1 MRQRTIVSGAFASI
15 AVLLAAGAS
24 VAPRAWRCLLGSAP
38 DQGPA
43 GASGGVS
50 GGVPS
55 GGSRD
60 ARHGGSAGV
69 PSSGF
74 GDGGGGGFGDVGG
87 VASDG
92 GPADVANDKYD
103 GVPPG
108 DPDSAFAEEANAAL
122 RQQLRSRIDDLEA
135 RPIEQ
140 LLGPLDPDLVVDAAM
155 MSTEATAAARARL
168 RQKAA
173 AASRQFRS

>member
-38 DQGPA
+38 EQGPA
-43 GASGGVS
+43 GAS

-60 ARHGGSAGV
+60 ARHSGSAGV

-74 GDGGGGGFGDVGG
+74 EDVAGGGFEDVAG
-87 VASDG
+87 VASGG

>member
-1 MRQRTIVSGAFASI
+1 M
-15 AVLLAAGAS
+15 
-24 VAPRAWRCLLGSAP
+24 
-38 DQGPA
+38 
-43 GASGGVS
+43 
-50 GGVPS
+50 
-55 GGSRD
+55 
-60 ARHGGSAGV
+60 
-69 PSSGF
+69 
-74 GDGGGGGFGDVGG
+74 GG
-87 VASDG
+87 VAS
-92 GPADVANDKYD
+92 D

>member
-1 MRQRTIVSGAFASI
+1 MRQRTIVSGALASI

-38 DQGPA
+38 EQGPA
-43 GASGGVS
+43 GAS

-69 PSSGF
+69 PSGGF
-74 GDGGGGGFGDVGG
+74 GDGAGGVAG

-92 GPADVANDKYD
+92 GSAGVANDKYD

-173 AASRQFRS
+173 TASRQFRS

>member
-87 VASDG
+87 GGFGDVGGVAS
-92 GPADVANDKYD
+92 D

>member
-38 DQGPA
+38 EQGPA
-43 GASGGVS
+43 GVS

-60 ARHGGSAGV
+60 ARQSGSAGV

>member
-1 MRQRTIVSGAFASI
+1 MRQRTIVSGALASI

-38 DQGPA
+38 EQGPA
-43 GASGGVS
+43 GAS

-74 GDGGGGGFGDVGG
+74 GDGAGDVAG

-92 GPADVANDKYD
+92 GSADVANDKYD